1 MSDSRLQPLIQRQKE
16 AVRIA
21 NEASDNATVL
31 RAKVAEGLQA
41 QEELD
46 YYINTRKDLLDHEIY
61 LINTQIST
69 INDKS
74 KKSRTSSRA
83 RQPPFTIGQQELVR
97 AARDAQELADNF
109 KRIARAS
116 AHARR

>member
-83 RQPPFTIGQQELVR
+83 RQPPYTIGNTDEVSLVEDLKR
-97 AARDAQELADNF
+97 ALKKAKINAR
-109 KRIARAS
+109 S
-116 AHARR
+116 SRR